1 MLSQKALEHKKKWPI
16 HWPDVLEILRNKL
29 TKAAYDQHIKPLEI
43 IKIENETILLSCTS
57 NSAEWLENRLKSQIL
72 GVLREINNDIKDVC
86 FEPVAYAPIANLDIS
101 QPLEE
106 DDTQAEAAFVGA
118 YHDQRNAIIQPDK
131 LEIHTQYFRRRW
143 RPLLGPT
150 LSELIRE
157 LRQRCHY
164 RSRRNVFK
172 TTYKNLA
179 QSLGVSE
186 KTIKRALQRDEQ
198 GQFKN
203 VHLNKLMNLGNKDI
217 TFTLKLLANDHRDQ

>member
-1 MLSQKALEHKKKWPI
+1 M
-16 HWPDVLEILRNKL
+16 
-29 TKAAYDQHIKPLEI
+29 
-43 IKIENETILLSCTS
+43 
-57 NSAEWLENRLKSQIL
+57 
-72 GVLREINNDIKDVC
+72 GV
-86 FEPVAYAPIANLDIS
+86 
-101 QPLEE
+101 
-106 DDTQAEAAFVGA
+106 

-131 LEIHTQYFRRRW
+131 LEIHTQYFRRCW

-186 KTIKRALQRDEQ
+186 KTIKRALQRDEH

-203 VHLNKLMNLGNKDI
+203 AYLNKFIVGMESVTVQDDQGKIRGDGTQFIVYLDEPLTPEDEVKI
-217 TFTLKLLANDHRDQ
+217 TEGTK